1 MVTPPTGVVRVV
13 HPGHLTSH
21 CCLGFSQ
28 QFRILETAPHAGRVQ
43 PITNRTNRL
52 TLFVTYPYIRHYSCS
67 RHWGTGARGL
77 TGGIRSTRCPT
88 PPEDSGEIRSGR
100 WHQNKRTRGRCYRRR
115 RRKHLEHVPWVCHSL
130 NGRAVPRAAVPPHI
144 RGAGCHGLSH
154 LGIHLMSSLGFIMS
168 SVRTN
173 VQWPGSYRNWG
184 RVQVSFMHTSNSISR
199 ISVHL
204 DFRLANLEGLLET
217 MIHRQFLIN

>member
-1 MVTPPTGVVRVV
+1 MLTPFFTGLLIWQILVTSSLQEFRRSFTDPLNWGHGHAPYRSCPCGAPWPPD
-13 HPGHLTSH
+13 LTLLSW
-21 CCLGFSQ
+21 FPQ

-88 PPEDSGEIRSGR
+88 PPEDSGQIRSGR

-130 NGRAVPRAAVPPHI
+130 NGRAVPRAAVPPYI

-154 LGIHLMSSLGFIMS
+154 LGTYLMSSLGFIMS

-173 VQWPGSYRNWG
+173 VQWPGP
-184 RVQVSFMHTSNSISR
+184 T
-199 ISVHL
+199 
-204 DFRLANLEGLLET
+204 
-217 MIHRQFLIN
+217 